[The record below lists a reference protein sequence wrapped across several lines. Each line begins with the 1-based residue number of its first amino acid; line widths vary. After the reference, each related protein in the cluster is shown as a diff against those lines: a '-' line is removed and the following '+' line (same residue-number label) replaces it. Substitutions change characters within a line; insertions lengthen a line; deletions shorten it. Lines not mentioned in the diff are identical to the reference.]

1 MARKAR
7 VRAKSGVYHVV
18 IQSASLKEFFRDEED
33 YLQFILTL
41 DTKMRTDT
49 EDETDI
55 PSGALYAYC
64 LLPTHVHLLIKE
76 DIEDISMIMK
86 RIGSSYVHY
95 MNRKYGVDGTLFKG
109 RFKSEPVEDEG
120 QLYELIRYIHQNPKW
135 HRLVEDLDDYRYSSW
150 HEYVGGESRLPNLCS
165 RPEGLAPMTEG
176 ELRDFL
182 SAPLS
187 ADTYFIESTEPS
199 KPKPSDAQVWILTMK
214 MAGVNNRRDFQR
226 LPDGT
231 RRETLSNLR
240 KQGASVRQLEKLTG
254 VGRGVIQNL

>member
-1 MARKAR
+1 
-7 VRAKSGVYHVV
+7 
-18 IQSASLKEFFRDEED
+18 
-33 YLQFILTL
+33 
-41 DTKMRTDT
+41 
-49 EDETDI
+49 
-55 PSGALYAYC
+55 
-64 LLPTHVHLLIKE
+64 
-76 DIEDISMIMK
+76 
-86 RIGSSYVHY
+86 
-95 MNRKYGVDGTLFKG
+95 MNRKYGFDGTLFKG

-120 QLYELIRYIHQNPKW
+120 QLYELIRYIHQNPQW

-176 ELRDFL
+176 KLRDFL